1 MELINLEVYLSA
13 KTLVGPVWL
22 LEFNPQYFM
31 VVCTCGMVLGRW
43 SRRLKG
49 NLGYIRPCLKEVG
62 GVGCKRT
69 QWVKAPT
76 GGVSQPELDLMV
88 EGEY

>member
-13 KTLVGPVWL
+13 KALVGPVWL

-49 NLGYIRPCLKEVG
+49 SLGYIRP
-62 GVGCKRT
+62 
-69 QWVKAPT
+69 
-76 GGVSQPELDLMV
+76 VSKKW
-88 EGEY
+88 EG